1 MEIRQGFTLIELL
14 VVIVI
19 VGVVGGIATIILS
32 TTLQNA
38 SKGEMMREVKQNGDF
53 ALSVMERMIRNATGV
68 SPCLGSSA
76 QLTITNS
83 DGKNSTFSLS
93 GPQIASN
100 GGMLNGGMLTSN
112 KLTASNL
119 SFSCTLTP
127 GRPGFVVVTF
137 NLAGGG
143 SIPSERARMDFR
155 TSVSLRTY

>member
-1 MEIRQGFTLIELL
+1 MEVRQGFTLIELL

-19 VGVVGGIATIILS
+19 VGLVGGIATVILS

-38 SKGEMMREVKQNGDF
+38 SKGEMTREVKQNGDF
-53 ALSVMERMIRNATGV
+53 ALSIMERMIRNATGI
-68 SPCLGSSA
+68 SSCPGSSFE
-76 QLTITNS
+76 LTITNP

-100 GGMLNGGMLTSN
+100 GGMLTSS

-137 NLAGGG
+137 NLTGGG
-143 SIPSERARMDFR
+143 SRPSERARMDFR